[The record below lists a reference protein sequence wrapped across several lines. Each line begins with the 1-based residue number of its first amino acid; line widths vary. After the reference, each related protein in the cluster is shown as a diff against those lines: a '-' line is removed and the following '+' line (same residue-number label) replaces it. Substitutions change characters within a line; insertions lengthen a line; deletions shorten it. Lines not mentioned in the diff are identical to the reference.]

1 MERYQIILSYDGTD
15 FHGFQ
20 RQGSTR
26 TVQLEVENALRR
38 MGWQGK
44 SILAAGRTD
53 TGVHA
58 DGQVIAFDFEWA
70 HPQEKIGRALNAF
83 LPRDVGVCEVRKASS
98 DFHPRF
104 DAIWRTYTYHIY
116 FQPFRNPLQDRFA
129 WRIWPKF
136 DFEPLE
142 RTAEMFV
149 GTYDFSSFGKAMR
162 QGGNTERTI
171 IRSEWSENDGQMHY
185 QITANAFL
193 YHMVRRIVHAQIQ
206 VALGK
211 LTAKQLYLGLKE
223 GAQMPSGMAPPNGLV
238 LQEVSFLDESG

>member
-1 MERYQIILSYDGTD
+1 MERYQVILSYDGTD

-44 SILAAGRTD
+44 SLLAAGRTD

-58 DGQVIAFDFEWA
+58 SGQVVAFDINWA
-70 HPQEKIGRALNAF
+70 HPQEKLGRALNAF
-83 LPRDVGVCEVRKASS
+83 LPPDIGVNEVQKVSS

-104 DAIWRTYTYHIY
+104 DAIWRTYRYHIY
-116 FQPFRNPLQDRFA
+116 FQQFRDPLQDRFA
-129 WRIWPKF
+129 WRIWPEL

-142 RTAEMFV
+142 LAAAAFV
-149 GTYDFSSFGKAMR
+149 GTHDFSSFGKPMKE
-162 QGGNTERTI
+162 GGSTERTVTSSSWI
-171 IRSEWSENDGQMHY
+171 QAGGQIRY
-185 QITANAFL
+185 QVTANAFL
-193 YHMVRRIVHAQIQ
+193 YHMVRRLVYAQIQ

-211 LTAKQLYLGLKE
+211 LSMDQIFLGLQE
-223 GAQMPSGMAPPNGLV
+223 GAQLPPGMAPPNGLV
-238 LQEVSFLDESG
+238 LHEVVFA